1 MKDLTQH
8 GNAVDSAGTV
18 LTAARAALSR
28 GGQPIFSAEE
38 QARLEAEAE
47 AEFRRTFTDA
57 AAAAGAEIAEAEAEL
72 HTLDRREA
80 DPLGALLPDD
90 LTRARS
96 LATFVKEDCEIL
108 PVAALADRVE
118 DAAKGTDR
126 AASALLLRYGQR
138 RVDGE
143 QAKPGRGYSDD
154 LTRLEAAL
162 TTVRARLFG
171 HGDKRAA
178 LVARRDEAQGLQVH
192 ATTTQYIAQRYG
204 GR

>member
-1 MKDLTQH
+1 MKNLAQH
-8 GNAVDSAGTV
+8 AAAVENAGTS
-18 LTAARAALSR
+18 LAAARAALYR
-28 GGQPIFSAEE
+28 NGQAIYSAEE
-38 QARLEAEAE
+38 MQRRDAEAE
-47 AEFRRTFTDA
+47 ATFNATFRDA
-57 AAAAGAEIAEAEAEL
+57 AQAASEEIVAAEGEL
-72 HTLDRREA
+72 HALDRREA

-108 PVAALADRVE
+108 PVAALADRGE

-138 RVDGE
+138 RLDGE

-162 TTVRARLFG
+162 NVLRARLFG
-171 HGDKRAA
+171 HGDRRGALTARIEAA
-178 LVARRDEAQGLQVH
+178 GQLGAH
-192 ATTTQYIAQRYG
+192 ATTTQYIATRYG
-204 GR
+204 R